1 MKNNNIIDGGK
12 EKVYLTQAEMAER
25 FRASEST
32 IKNWRD
38 RGYLPY
44 TRFPESTHVIYPAK
58 EIKEIEKRF
67 TFPGKEV
74 LGPKRGKSTEIKK
87 VKPSA
92 SSIKEEWRI

>member
-1 MKNNNIIDGGK
+1 MKNNNTIDDRK

-25 FRASEST
+25 FRTSEST

-44 TRFPESTHVIYPAK
+44 TRFPESTHVIYPV
-58 EIKEIEKRF
+58 KEIEEIEKQF

-74 LGPKRGKSTEIKK
+74 VSSKRGKSTEIRK
-87 VKPSA
+87 VKPSV
-92 SSIKEEWRI
+92 SSIEKEWRI